1 MNVVH
6 YGQANGRLHPRITV
20 PSRDTRFCSSASVLQ
35 SEGFVPYSC
44 SNFSLFWG
52 ISLEQQAL
60 ELLSLSQFAE
70 WVKKIVLTT
79 QQKL

>member
-1 MNVVH
+1 MNVAH

-20 PSRDTRFCSSASVLQ
+20 PFRDTRFCSSASVLQ

-52 ISLEQQAL
+52 ISLGRITKKQTKAV
-60 ELLSLSQFAE
+60 
-70 WVKKIVLTT
+70 WVSDSN
-79 QQKL
+79 